1 MYLNVYEC
9 DLLDSA
15 VKSFEVAFRSYVSN
29 TVITHLDT
37 ETKFSE
43 EINTLHNKI
52 EQSSIILS
60 GKMKGILSR
69 IKRDITTYYS
79 NLRYASD
86 CYINQNESTL
96 PHDVSYVSDIIGL
109 SYLFAG
115 SYFNDLLIFK
125 TKEEFLMLTVT
136 YYNTRN
142 TLSHRGSELLTKD
155 DLLYTTY
162 FMSEISDFLDT
173 ISPNYFWYR
182 SHAEINKIVSKLF
195 DKRSIPISINNIN
208 TIAFSNK
215 KFVCRESELLELKHL
230 VYPNV
235 NFRKRPTSICVYGYG
250 GIGKT
255 ALIHEFLKHIIKDV
269 EDEVLPADTFEYI
282 LFFTAKDESLSYN
295 LETGDIELI
304 PLVKQFST
312 YEELK
317 QLILSNLK
325 INTFDNLSKSGLVI
339 IDNIESITNE
349 AEHDKIIDLIRF
361 ESPNNIQYIISSRPP
376 INSDAKLPLSSF
388 DFESGKIFIEKYISE
403 NELNVTLNDEQINRL
418 LELSRGNALVLVLS
432 LNRLDAN
439 LISFSEIS
447 KEFRLQAFADIES
460 ELSSVPPTA
469 FELISDFMYRNTI
482 NEIENKYS
490 SKRDSI
496 FIILK
501 ALAVYEDAL
510 DEYTLCLL
518 TKIKLDQLKEIM
530 RILSQF
536 MILEKRNDSY
546 IINEFAN
553 KYILE
558 RFIPNSVERNDLFLN
573 IKSKVREIKTDLS
586 ELEKKSNSNTDLR
599 NILKDWLADNYGDKI
614 AISKAYTI
622 YNNIKHSL
630 KFESGFILEDSIDNY
645 LKEFQ
650 TISGVTIHP
659 YIDFQKASSL
669 AFIDRHFNTKK
680 YNKQIENSYEKC
692 ISNIRFY
699 YSNIKNTRS
708 FAIVLWKYGQFIL
721 SKLKDKPTA
730 CRYLEDAVDS
740 FRKNNITDSTYYQCL
755 SLLGN
760 TYMDLYIDTKK
771 ILYKDSANSAFIE
784 LKKNL
789 GKIHKEFRNYIFKLE
804 QKLASS
810 L

>member
-1 MYLNVYEC
+1 MYLNVN
-9 DLLDSA
+9 DSDSLDSA

-29 TVITHLDT
+29 TILSHLDS
-37 ETKFSE
+37 ETKFSD
-43 EINTLHNKI
+43 EINLLHNKI

-60 GKMKGILSR
+60 GKMKSILSR
-69 IKRDITTYYS
+69 IQHNISSYYS
-79 NLRYASD
+79 NLRYSND
-86 CYINQNESTL
+86 CYINQNESIL

-115 SYFNDLLIFK
+115 SYFSDLLIFK

-142 TLSHRGSELLTKD
+142 ALSHRGSELITND
-155 DLLYTTY
+155 DMLHTTY
-162 FMSEISDFLDT
+162 FISAISDFLDT
-173 ISPNYFWYR
+173 KTPDCFWYR
-182 SHAEINKIVSKLF
+182 SHAEIDKIINKLN
-195 DKRSIPISINNIN
+195 DKRSIPITINNIN
-208 TIAFSNK
+208 TISFSNK
-215 KFVCRESELLELKHL
+215 KFVCRENELLDLKNL

-235 NFRKRPTSICVYGYG
+235 NFRKKPTSICIYGYG
-250 GIGKT
+250 GVGKT
-255 ALIHEFLKHIIKDV
+255 ALIHEFLKQIVKDV
-269 EDEVLPADTFEYI
+269 EDGLIPTDTFEYI
-282 LFFTAKDESLSYN
+282 LFFTAKDENLSFN

-312 YEELK
+312 YEELN
-317 QLILSNLK
+317 QLILNNLK
-325 INTFDNLSKSGLVI
+325 IDSFDNLTKNGLII
-339 IDNIESITNE
+339 IDNIESITNQTE
-349 AEHDKIIDLIRF
+349 YNKIINLIRF
-361 ESPNNIQYIISSRPP
+361 ESPSNIQYIISSRPP
-376 INSDAKLPLSSF
+376 INSDTKLPLNSF
-388 DFESGKIFIEKYISE
+388 DFETGKIFIEKYINE
-403 NELNVTLNDEQINRL
+403 NELNVTLCDEEINRL

-439 LISFSEIS
+439 LVSFSEIS
-447 KEFRLQAFADIES
+447 KEFRTQAFADIES

-469 FELISDFMYRNTI
+469 YELISDFMYRNTI
-482 NEIENKYS
+482 NEIENKYN
-490 SKRDSI
+490 SKKESI

-536 MILEKRNDSY
+536 MILEKQNDSY
-546 IINEFAN
+546 TINEFAN

-558 RFIPNSVERNDLFLN
+558 RFIPNSIERNELYLD
-573 IKSKVREIKTDLS
+573 IKTKVREIKTDLD
-586 ELEKKSNSNTDLR
+586 ELEKKSISNNDLR
-599 NILKDWLADNYGDKI
+599 NILKDWIADNYGDKI
-614 AISKAYTI
+614 AISKAYTT
-622 YNNIKHSL
+622 YNNIKHSI
-630 KFESGFILEDSIDNY
+630 KFESGFILDGSIDNY

-650 TISGVTIHP
+650 TISEVTIHP

-669 AFIDRHFNTKK
+669 AYIDRHFNRKIYSK
-680 YNKQIENSYEKC
+680 EIKNLYEKC

-699 YSNIKNTRS
+699 YTNIKSTRS

-721 SKLKDKPTA
+721 SNTNDKSTG
-730 CRYLEDAVDS
+730 CRYLEDSIES

-760 TYMDLYIDTKK
+760 TYMELYTDTKK
-771 ILYKDSANSAFIE
+771 ISYKNSATSALSE

-789 GKIHKEFRNYIFKLE
+789 GKIHKDYRGYVFILE
-804 QKLASS
+804 KKITK
-810 L
+810 